1 MKIDPLLVLLKLFL
15 NAIALIITAGIFT
28 YIRIEGFGAAFIA
41 AVVLAI
47 INTFIRPFIIL
58 LTLPINVLTLGFF
71 TLVINALMLKLVSLI
86 VKGFHVEGFWTALGG
101 ALVLSIVSGLLNAL
115 IPTDQLFYVNV
126 RKM

>member
-41 AVVLAI
+41 AVVLAM
-47 INTFIRPFIIL
+47 INTFIKPFIIL

-86 VKGFHVEGFWTALGG
+86 VKGFYVEGFWTALGG